1 MKLKID
7 AMKYLRLLALFVIP
21 LLLLSCNKDKN
32 NPGYDYMGYQ
42 DMYYTKFYKAYS
54 PNSVFSD
61 SITNQLPADGAI
73 ARGTM
78 PFPLPA
84 GNIGERAASQM
95 QSGAVILNPTTPDE
109 ESLAKGKELYG
120 VFCSSCHGAQG
131 KGDGHLYTSKL
142 FPAKPTSLVEAYV
155 QNKKDGEI
163 YFVITKG
170 SISGL
175 MGPHGSQITPD
186 ERWMIINYIR
196 TLAQ

>member
-1 MKLKID
+1 
-7 AMKYLRLLALFVIP
+7 MKYLRLLVLFLIP
-21 LLLLSCNKDKN
+21 LLLISCNKDKD

-42 DMYYTKFYKAYS
+42 DMYYTKYYKAYS
-54 PNSVFSD
+54 PNAVFRD
-61 SITNQLPADGAI
+61 SITNQLPAEGAI
-73 ARGTM
+73 ARGKM
-78 PFPLPA
+78 PFPIPA
-84 GNIGERAASQM
+84 NSIGERAVGQM
-95 QSGAVILNPTTPDE
+95 QAGAIIMNPLTANE
-109 ESLAKGKELYG
+109 ENLAKGKELYG
-120 VFCSSCHGAQG
+120 VFCNSCHGPQG

-175 MGPHGSQITPD
+175 MGAHGSQITPE
-186 ERWMIINYIR
+186 ERWMIINYFR